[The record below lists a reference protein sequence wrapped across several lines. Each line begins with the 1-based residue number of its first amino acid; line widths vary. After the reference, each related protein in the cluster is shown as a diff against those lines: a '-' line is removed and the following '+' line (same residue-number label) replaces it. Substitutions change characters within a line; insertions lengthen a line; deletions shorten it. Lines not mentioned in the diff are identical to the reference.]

1 MLPDT
6 LLGLEIACF
15 LFVES
20 YFVTGQGKLGKSPAH
35 LSCVQ
40 QVVFEPVPPR
50 TLQAARYKPSPW
62 RSDCNSSRD
71 AQDVFVTFILQ
82 LIPKLVSSEYERNIG
97 RIFKI
102 RLPNDSGLTMGRSF
116 IVGGDKGFQP
126 QYLRVLLRKVVGR
139 SASHRAKADY
149 DHVKRTFHSCPP
161 Q

>member
-6 LLGLEIACF
+6 LLGLQIACF

-20 YFVTGQGKLGKSPAH
+20 YFFIGQGKLGKAPSH
-35 LSCVQ
+35 LSCAQ
-40 QVVFEPVPPR
+40 QFVFKAVPSG
-50 TLQAARYKPSPW
+50 TLQAACYKPSPW
-62 RSDCNSSRD
+62 RSDSNSAGD
-71 AQDVFVTFILQ
+71 AQDLLVAFILQ
-82 LIPKLVSSEYERNIG
+82 LIPKLVSSEYKRNIG

-126 QYLRVLLRKVVGR
+126 QYLCMLLRKVVGR